1 MVQSL
6 GQAQKTIIH
15 SCPRECVR
23 ENVELLTLCYECEQ
37 LLDLQPFCLLF
48 RIEETFTLQFE
59 SAKFLVVKKII

>member
-48 RIEETFTLQFE
+48 RIEEENFYLQFE
-59 SAKFLVVKKII
+59 NCEIFSG